1 MTKILYMNNC
11 FKNLFAWLIF
21 VFCLTILNSKTLGQ
35 GPKTFISGSY
45 IVDMGQHSGTLA
57 TDKAKELTP
66 WGMIYDLLKN
76 YNVPVYVVINANKT
90 KDGIDFNYN
99 GINYKGG
106 TFVIDK
112 QNISTTVSARITY
125 WNNQGM
131 VGTYTN
137 SNLTLN
143 TTFRYT
149 VVPTWT
155 LDQDNYALVTPFFT
169 NAKIPSTAYNTLLP
183 SQLSAC
189 NDIFVLPH
197 ADPTWAVHGNLF
209 NWNLQYKGAIW
220 TGCHSG
226 SALHNTYNPANTN
239 QQMNFLTTKTLTAG
253 TNITLP
259 SANSTN
265 YSQNSLQIW
274 GNHSNP
280 TAPYN
285 TCNGNIASGSIA
297 NGADPVAQYIGT
309 TDASH
314 GNGSERSYVPAKNQ
328 TWLPST
334 KIICYDA
341 SSPNV
346 PSISNGP
353 DVLIAYGRAFG
364 DSNRG
369 LVMMESGHD
378 LNKGTTGDVAAQ
390 RAFWNWSFL
399 AAQDKAIKI
408 NSLSGLP
415 INNIVLSSG
424 TYNLSLNYSTAG
436 SANSNLTFSWS
447 CIQTNNSLSF
457 GTFTPN
463 GNSNSFNTTF
473 SPTIV
478 NSPTDVIIQVVV
490 TDGCGRQSF
499 ESFPVTIV
507 PNLVTISGKVWN
519 DTDRSANN
527 TFNNIYTTGEQG
539 TNANNTL
546 LAYCLDQNGFVIAKS
561 AIFSNGDYSLGNI
574 PSMTNGLSLI
584 LSTLNVS
591 IGTYSPTPIINTLG
605 WINTSPLIRSSI
617 NTLSVDLTN
626 MDWGVDAFPIAVND
640 TIIAITNNNLIYNGD
655 VSLNDYQSLDG
666 GNTWTLI
673 SGPDSGSIV
682 FNIDGSFTY
691 TAPYI
696 GFIYSDTFYYKL
708 CDVDNDCS
716 SAMVVLFVD
725 AGATVPITLS
735 SFNARLANNETSVL
749 SWNTQSEINANRYE
763 IERSENAI
771 NFTKRGN
778 VTAIGSPTRSQDYT
792 YNDALNTSASKV
804 YYRLKMIENDGSYK
818 YSSVVTLKLKDA
830 GTTINTYPNPFAS
843 NIKIDIVSQI
853 EEVGHVKLIAIDG
866 RVVTQFDVKL
876 TKGNNAIQINS
887 LESLPKAT
895 YTVEVSSATKKLTK
909 RVVKK

>member
-1 MTKILYMNNC
+1 MKNISTSITLSIKLIILLIVFNFNS
-11 FKNLFAWLIF
+11 FA
-21 VFCLTILNSKTLGQ
+21 Q
-35 GPKTFISGSY
+35 GSKTFITGSY

-90 KDGIDFNYN
+90 KDGIDFTYN
-99 GINYKGG
+99 SINYKGG

-112 QNISTTVSARITY
+112 KNISTAVSARITY

-143 TTFRYT
+143 TTFRYS

-155 LDQDNYALVTPFFT
+155 LDRDNSTLVTPFFT
-169 NAKIPSTAYNTLLP
+169 NAKIPTTAYNTLLP

-220 TGCHSG
+220 TGCHAR
-226 SALHNTYNPANTN
+226 SALHNTYNPANTS
-239 QQMNFLTTKTLTAG
+239 QQMNFLTTKTLTAA

-274 GNHSNP
+274 GNHSDP

-285 TCNGNIASGSIA
+285 TCNGSITSGSIA

-314 GNGSERSYVPAKNQ
+314 NNGSERSYVPAKNQ

-369 LVMMESGHD
+369 LVMMESGHSLD
-378 LNKGTTGDVAAQ
+378 KGTTGDVAAQ

-399 AAQDKAIKI
+399 AAQDKAIEI

-415 INNIVLSSG
+415 INSIVLSSG
-424 TYNLSLNYSTAG
+424 TYNLSLNYSTSG
-436 SANSNLTFSWS
+436 SANSNLTFNWS
-447 CIQTNNSLSF
+447 CIQTNNSASF

-478 NSPTDVIIQVVV
+478 NTPTDVTIQVVV

-499 ESFPVTIV
+499 ESFPITIV

-519 DTDRSANN
+519 DTNRSANN
-527 TFNNIYTTGEQG
+527 SFNNIFTIGEQG
-539 TNANNTL
+539 TNANNSL
-546 LAYCLDQNGFVIAKS
+546 FAYCLDQNGFVIAKS
-561 AIFSNGDYSLGNI
+561 AISSNGDYSLINI

-584 LSTLNVS
+584 LSSVNDS
-591 IGTYSPTPIINTLG
+591 IGTYSPTPIINSIG
-605 WINTSPLIRSSI
+605 WINTTPLIRSSI
-617 NTLSVDLTN
+617 NTLSVALTN
-626 MDWGVDAFPIAVND
+626 MDWGVDAFPIAND
-640 TIIAITNNNLIYNGD
+640 DIFAPDQDTSYNGN
-655 VSLNDYQSLDG
+655 VSGNDHQSSDG
-666 GNTWTLI
+666 GNIWSLTN
-673 SGPDSGSIV
+673 GPLHGTII
-682 FNIDGSFTY
+682 FNTDGSFTY
-691 TAPYI
+691 TPDS
-696 GFIYSDTFYYKL
+696 GFASIDTFFYSL
-708 CDVDNDCS
+708 CDSDIDCS
-716 SAMVVLFVD
+716 NAMVKLVVQ
-725 AGATVPITLS
+725 AGGPTPITLS
-735 SFNARLANNETSVL
+735 SFNVRLANNETAVL
-749 SWNTQSEINANRYE
+749 IWNTQSEINANRYE

-771 NFTKRGN
+771 NFSNRGN
-778 VTAIGSPTRSQDYT
+778 VAAIGSQTTSQDYT
-792 YNDALNTSASKV
+792 YNDALKTSAAVV
-804 YYRLKMIENDGSYK
+804 YYRLKMVDNDGSYK
-818 YSSVVTLKLKDA
+818 YSNIVALKLKDA
-830 GTTINTYPNPFAS
+830 GSYINTYPNPFVT
-843 NIKIDIVSQI
+843 NIKIDIINQI
-853 EEVGHVKLIAIDG
+853 EEVGHVKLIAVDG
-866 RVVTQFDVKL
+866 RVIIQFDVKL
-876 TKGNNAIQINS
+876 TKGNNVIQLKN
-887 LESLPKAT
+887 LAGLPKST
-895 YTVEVSSATKKLTK
+895 YTVEVLTATNKFIK
-909 RVVKK
+909 RVIKN